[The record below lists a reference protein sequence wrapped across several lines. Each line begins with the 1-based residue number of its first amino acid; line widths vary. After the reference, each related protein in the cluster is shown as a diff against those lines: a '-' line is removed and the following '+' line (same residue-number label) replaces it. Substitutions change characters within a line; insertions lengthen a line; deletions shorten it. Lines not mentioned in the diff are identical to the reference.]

1 MQEASLPSPDIGA
14 KGYHLRRMAANVIS
28 QLEVVA
34 MSYPNGAAPGASK
47 VVAFFDAC
55 SAKIAFN
62 NVTLNGA
69 SITLSGQPITY
80 SRST

>member
-28 QLEVVA
+28 QLEIVA

-47 VVAFFDAC
+47 VVAFFNAC
-55 SAKIAFN
+55 SAK
-62 NVTLNGA
+62 VTSNGLTWQG
-69 SITLSGQPITY
+69 SPLTYQGNTLTWSN
-80 SRST
+80 

>member
-47 VVAFFDAC
+47 VVAFFNAC
-55 SAKIAFN
+55 SAKVSN
-62 NVTLNGA
+62 NGLTWQGNPL
-69 SITLSGQPITY
+69 TY
-80 SRST
+80 QGNPLTWSN